1 MKGESDT
8 HRQQQLYWNQMTQ
21 LRIAAAYIRRYRD
34 DVGAWVKRLGILKA
48 IASNGSIAGWLV
60 WKEYAPLW
68 AVLIGASQLA
78 DALKDVFPVTKLHK
92 STSEHSLVLG
102 SMFIDAQ
109 AEWESISF
117 GRYTDEQIAKQRYKL
132 MKLQHD
138 AEKKSFPEGL
148 PFKKRLFNA
157 AQREAEAYFT
167 STYNL
172 R

>member
-1 MKGESDT
+1 M
-8 HRQQQLYWNQMTQ
+8 
-21 LRIAAAYIRRYRD
+21 
-34 DVGAWVKRLGILKA
+34 
-48 IASNGSIAGWLV
+48 
-60 WKEYAPLW
+60 
-68 AVLIGASQLA
+68 
-78 DALKDVFPVTKLHK
+78 FPVTKLHK